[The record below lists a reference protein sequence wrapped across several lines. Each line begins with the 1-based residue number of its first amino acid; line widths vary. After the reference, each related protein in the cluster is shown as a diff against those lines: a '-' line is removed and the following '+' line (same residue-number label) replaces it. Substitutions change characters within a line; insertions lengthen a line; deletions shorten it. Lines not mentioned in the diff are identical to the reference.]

1 MSGHPDFYQH
11 GYEIVRELGR
21 NREGGRITWLAQNI
35 DTCKEVVLKQF
46 CFAQAGSSWSAFNA
60 HEREIQ
66 ILRGLNHPGIPSY
79 LDSFSTNDGFC
90 LVSEYINAP
99 SLGECSSFSPEEIKQ
114 IAISLLEI
122 LVYLQNLIP
131 PVIHRDIKPE
141 NILIDEEMQVYL
153 IDFGM
158 SRVGSEEVSG
168 SSVFK
173 GTPGFIPP
181 EQMRKPTVA
190 TDLYGLGATLVCLLT
205 GTKSTQIQ
213 DLTDDEDPYLINFKH
228 LLPKL
233 SLRFLDW
240 LEKMVQPKLRDRFV
254 DGKTALK
261 ALETLSIIRIPR
273 VELSAT
279 KLFFQVSQLGDKVT
293 RTVNISNSVSDTLL
307 QGRWEVASHPQD
319 PPHTPDSHSWITIQ
333 PGEVNSN
340 NCDCRIQVD
349 SSQLMADKV
358 YERQLF
364 LFTNA
369 YPEMYIL
376 KIKVETAKIPL
387 SERKLPYAAL
397 FCLFL
402 ISSIATIAGAAFVSS
417 GGASWLFQ
425 WLFQLGVLGFKEA
438 KWFFLIFVVFCVGAS
453 GHHKIANEH
462 STINEAAS
470 LILKELGIFLPF
482 LPIMFITTGIT
493 YQILQLS
500 RELFSNFAILG
511 LFLHVIFAILTMFF
525 NFFVLFKILGL
536 YSTLDFELRFKLIP
550 QIWSLIQKIPDNRFM
565 TAIIFLTVGLGVSFA
580 GGTITSFLNPSI
592 LLALTGTSLP
602 LCAMLLYPPLKHR
615 QLIANYR
622 KSEAKLIKP

>member
-35 DTCKEVVLKQF
+35 DTCQEVVLKQF

-66 ILRGLNHPGIPSY
+66 ILQGLNHPGIPRY
-79 LDSFSTNDGFC
+79 IDSFSTDDGFC

-99 SLGECSSFSPEEIKQ
+99 SLGECGNFSPEEIKQ
-114 IAISLLEI
+114 IAVSLLEI
-122 LVYLQNLIP
+122 LVYLQSRIP

-141 NILIDEEMQVYL
+141 NILIDGEMRVYL

-181 EQMRKPTVA
+181 EQMRKPTTA
-190 TDLYGLGATLVCLLT
+190 TDLYGLGVTLICLLT
-205 GTKSTQIQ
+205 GKKSTQIQ
-213 DLTDDEDPYLINFKH
+213 DLTDDDDPYLIHFKH

-233 SLRFLDW
+233 SLHFIDW
-240 LEKMVQPKLRDRFV
+240 LQKMVQPKLKDRFA
-254 DGKTALK
+254 DAKTALK
-261 ALETLSIIRIPR
+261 VLENLSIIRVPR
-273 VELSAT
+273 VELST
-279 KLFFQVSQLGDKVT
+279 TELFFHVSQLGEKVT
-293 RTVNISNSVSDTLL
+293 QTINITNSVPDTLL
-307 QGRWEVASHPQD
+307 QGRWEVAPHPQD
-319 PPHTPDSHSWITIQ
+319 PPHTPDFHTWIAIK
-333 PGEVNSN
+333 PGNINSN
-340 NCDCRIQVD
+340 NCDYRIQID
-349 SSQLMADKV
+349 SSKLMADKL

-369 YPEMYIL
+369 YPEMYSL
-376 KIKVETAKIPL
+376 KIKVQTANIPVG
-387 SERKLPYAAL
+387 ERKLPYAAL

-425 WLFQLGVLGFKEA
+425 LGVLGYEGIKEVR
-438 KWFFLIFVVFCVGAS
+438 WFLFIFYLLIFGIAGYS
-453 GHHKIANEH
+453 KIADEGSN
-462 STINEAAS
+462 INEAAIS
-470 LILKELGIFLPF
+470 ILKLLGLLIIVFPITCLVNGFIKKILDFPMEWLLSNISIMGIFIYF
-482 LPIMFITTGIT
+482 
-493 YQILQLS
+493 
-500 RELFSNFAILG
+500 
-511 LFLHVIFAILTMFF
+511 IFAILILIF
-525 NFFVLFKILGL
+525 NVFILIKIGR
-536 YSTLDFELRFKLIP
+536 SCVELIKKIWSWIKLIP
-550 QIWSLIQKIPDNRFM
+550 ENRFM
-565 TAIIFLTVGLGVSFA
+565 AAIIFLTVGLGVSFA

-602 LCAMLLYPPLKHR
+602 LCTMLLYPPLKRR

-622 KSEAKLIKP
+622 KTETKLIKP